1 MTAAT
6 AANPVSLSVSGN
18 GAVDEGDPALTV
30 TATLGAANT
39 TGQALAIPVQLRA
52 SGTTASPGDYTLAGT
67 ISIAAGAL
75 SGETDFEV
83 VDDSDVEA
91 LESVVVGLGSALPSG
106 LLAGTPDHVTIEL
119 GDNDAPVNACLS
131 GAVLQD
137 VQGYA
142 QETANGAAHVTRWKQ
157 ALAGFGARNG
167 ETEMTAATAKQHAE
181 DFSASRWNPAV
192 TALRCLNG
200 PEVTVAG
207 GGGITEGGDAAF
219 TVTAAPAVAWDVTVT
234 LAIGDDTVSDFLGT
248 SDEGEKTVTIPAN
261 QPSATLTVSTENDS
275 ANEANGSVS
284 ARLVDKPGYTVGDP
298 GAASVAV
305 ADDDAAAVPSISLSA
320 GAAIAE
326 GGDAVF
332 TVTADPAP
340 SSDLD
345 VTLDIEDDAAS
356 DFLAEGDEGSHTV
369 TIPAGQPSA
378 TLTLTTVG
386 DSADE
391 ANGVVTATVAA
402 GTGYTA
408 AAPPG
413 DTASVAVADDDATT
427 VVLSTPDTTATEGSM
442 TQMAEVTLT
451 LGRGLVDGETLVA
464 PLQFKGAAPGTDF
477 MLYCPDTLPEGVSC
491 QNLAPGDTNPQVT
504 FEGPGSGESDK
515 TVTISL
521 AAQEDNGAINET
533 VTVSIPASSSG
544 GAPVLG
550 ATGLGGGAT
559 GSRTGAGRLAITDND
574 TTVRNACVPQSL
586 KNRVY
591 GYRNANRDAGK
602 TESARKWQ
610 RVLIAFGAEQDAG
623 LTSYT
628 VADALAGEA
637 VWFGWKPVREALQCL
652 EGREVTVAGGSDI
665 TEGGDAVFTV
675 TAAPAR
681 DWPMTVTLEIG
692 DDGASDF
699 LAGSDEGEKTV
710 TIPANQPSA
719 TLTLSTVGDSTDEAD
734 GSVTATVVD
743 KVIYA
748 VGDPGTASVAV
759 SDDDGAAVPAIRLS
773 AGAAVTEGGDAV
785 FTVTATPAPTAN
797 LDVTLE
803 VADAAN
809 SDFLGTNE
817 EGSHTVTIPA
827 NQPSATLTLSTVGDS
842 TDEANGVVTATV
854 AAGTGY
860 SVAAPPDDTA
870 SVAVADDDATSVTL
884 STPDTSAAEGDASDT
899 AEIVLTLG
907 RGLVDGETL
916 VAPLQFTGGAAGT
929 LFTLA
934 CPSPL
939 PTGVTCQTLDSAP
952 QVTFAGPSSGVSTVA
967 VTLSFTARDDADSD
981 GETVTVSIP
990 ASSTGN
996 APVLTATGLGGG
1008 ATGSRSGDGQ
1018 IAIADNDAP
1027 AQTNPVSL
1035 SVSGNGAV
1043 DEGDP
1048 ALTVTAT
1055 LGTANATGQ
1064 ALAIPI
1070 EVRTAGTTASSGDYT
1085 LAGTIS
1091 IADGALSGETDFE
1104 AVDDGDVEALESVVV
1119 ELGSALPSGIAAG
1132 TPDHVTIEVGDNDAP
1147 VNACLSGAV
1156 LSDVQDYAQETGN
1169 GAAHVTRWKQAL
1181 AGFGARNGET
1191 EMDAATA
1198 QDHADDFWAV
1208 RWNPVVTA
1216 LQCLEN
1222 AANTEPGIA
1231 VTGGSGITEGGDV
1244 VFTVTAD
1251 PAPTANLAVT
1261 LDIEDAANSDFL
1273 GTSDEGSQT
1282 VTILANQNSATLTLS
1297 TVGDTT
1303 DEANGVVTASV
1314 QTGTGYTVAVA
1325 PDDTASVAV
1334 ADDDATTVVLSTP
1347 DTGAAEGDAAEV
1359 AEIVLTLGRGLVDGE
1374 SLVAPLQFAGGAA
1387 GTLFTLTCPNPLPTG
1402 VTCQSLD
1409 SAPQVTFAGPSSG
1422 VSTVAVTLSF
1432 TARDDADSDG
1442 ETVTVSIPASSTGN
1456 APVLTATGL
1465 GGGATGSR
1473 SGNGEIAIADD
1484 DAAESDACYADVK
1497 PDVKTYALETSNG
1510 TAHVTRWERVLAAF
1524 GEDNGK
1530 TPMTVAEA
1538 QQNADD
1544 FWAVRWDPVV
1554 TALQCLENAG
1564 TTGTNTEPEI
1574 AVTGGSA
1581 VTEGGDAEFTVTAD
1595 PAPTADLAVT
1605 LDIEDDAT
1613 SDFLDDSDEGS
1624 HTVTIPAN
1632 QPSATL
1638 TLATV
1643 NDSTDE
1649 ADGSVTASVRT
1660 GTGYTVAASPDDTAS
1675 VAVNDDDT
1683 PAVPTLSVAIAPA
1696 SATEGD
1702 TGKSWAT
1709 VTFGLDP
1716 VRAQPTSFKACLAGT
1731 ASAGE
1736 DYRLVGSGD
1745 ETPLSLTG
1753 GCHSYTLA
1761 ANAASGEARLMI
1773 PGDTAFE
1780 PDETVTV
1787 ELRDPPQGAAVSGG
1801 AGTAAH
1807 TIVNDDPE
1815 LAGCVDNTLRATVQ
1829 GYAGDTGE
1837 SRQYRD
1843 RWERVL
1849 AAFGTSNGYRAMT
1862 VAEARDNRDQFDT
1875 AQWQPAVDA
1884 IECLQLGPSVTV
1896 TGGGAITEGGDA
1908 AFTVTAAPAPAA
1920 DLEVKLTVADDTA
1933 SDFLDDSDERTHTV
1947 TILAGRNA
1955 ADLAVSTEDD
1965 GKEEADGS
1973 VSAVV
1978 ASGAGYR
1985 IGSPGAATVAVSD
1998 DDDPAP
2004 STPVVSIAGGSGIT
2018 EGGAAGFTLTAAPA
2032 PTGDITVEVAVTD
2045 SGSFAASGQ
2054 TGTQTVT
2061 IGATGTAALTVATE
2075 NDSTEEA
2082 NGTIAATLQAGT
2094 GYTVAASP
2102 DDAAS
2107 VAVEDDD
2114 AAAVPKGPSLSV
2126 NDVTVQ
2132 EGPYRRVTFTVT
2144 LSEASDRYVSF
2155 SWRVRESDPVSAK
2168 RGVDFWASTSKQF
2181 AGMRPGQIEYRIRAG
2196 MVVDDSHDE
2205 DPETFEIVLSDAFD
2219 AAIADG
2225 VGVATIINNDP
2236 MPAAWLSRFG
2246 RTVAEQALDGIANR
2260 MAAPRTAG
2268 VEGSFAGQAMSFA
2281 PGSGSG
2287 TGGPTGGF
2295 GAAHDRGLTEPAGS
2309 GDPEAVAVGSQS
2321 GTGPGYPEQAM
2332 SGTRGSGFGD
2342 DNAGSAYAMTMRDI
2356 MLGSSFTLTGAEDS
2370 RGGSLAFW
2378 GRAAQSFFDGR
2389 EGALSLDGEATTAML
2404 GADYA
2409 TDRWLIGMALMQSRG
2424 EGGYAD
2430 TGIDSRPASQ
2440 SCDGMDEQTEVL
2452 CRGAV
2457 REGDGKVE
2465 AALTAALPYASL
2477 RASERLEF
2485 WGALGH
2491 GTGDV
2496 TLKPARGRALKA
2508 DISWSMA
2515 AMGMRGDLLPPPAEG
2530 GGPALTLVSDALWAR
2545 TSSDRTQDLAAS
2557 ESDVTRLRLGL
2568 EGRWHIALPGAS
2580 GSPYGAEGAG
2590 MTPRLEVGMRHDG
2603 GDAETGFGVELGG
2616 GIAWSDPAL
2625 GLNLDLS
2632 GRTLVAHG
2640 SDDLEDRGF
2649 AASLGFDPEPASAR
2663 GLSLSLR
2670 QDWGGSA
2677 AGGLDA
2683 LFTPDPLGE
2692 RGGFG
2697 EATAR
2702 WHAEAAYGL
2711 PALGGRFTGSPHV
2724 GLGLATGARDYTLGW
2739 RLSPAGNAPDLS
2751 FGMRVT
2757 RSESDSAPPAY
2768 TVGGEFNARW

>member
-1 MTAAT
+1 MRNRACAVLLAVLAAACLALSPLKDAGAGTTSEAPGIITSSDPSACTVSKGNPAQGMVGMNPRGPGPAGDWVNAWLFKASCDGSAHTVKIRVHNAFTESEAASAAEKYGKAIGRLPKVLRTGIKPAKGLQILSIHKGSHTWYATRAFGNIRIYTGTLRKAEYHEEILVHEAAHVSLDDRVKTDDAWGAAQTADGAFISTYAQANPSREDVAESFLAYLAARYLPSRITRKWETTIYETIPNRIVYFDALLSASDMTPFTRTSPRVSGLAVDNDSLSIQASNKAAYDIRIPSPPVASVTVTPESGDTAAATVSGPLTFTTGNWHIPQTVTVTGAGPGT
-6 AANPVSLSVSGN
+6 ATISHTISTTDGSYKKIPAEDLPEVSVTVSGTANPVSLSVSGN
-18 GAVDEGDPALTV
+18 AAVDEGDPALTI
-30 TATLGAANT
+30 TATLGTANA
-39 TGQALAIPVQLRA
+39 TGQALAIPIEVRA
-52 SGTTASPGDYTLAGT
+52 SGTTAAAGDYTLAGT
-67 ISIAAGAL
+67 ISIADGAL
-75 SGETDFEV
+75 SGETDFEA

-91 LESVVVGLGSALPSG
+91 LEAVVVELGSALPSG
-106 LLAGTPDHVTIEL
+106 LSAGAADHVTIEV
-119 GDNDAPVNACLS
+119 GDNDAPVNACLT
-131 GAVLQD
+131 GTVLSD

-207 GGGITEGGDAAF
+207 GNGITEGGDAAF

-234 LAIGDDTVSDFLGT
+234 LDIGDDAVSDFLGT
-248 SDEGEKTVTIPAN
+248 
-261 QPSATLTVSTENDS
+261 
-275 ANEANGSVS
+275 
-284 ARLVDKPGYTVGDP
+284 
-298 GAASVAV
+298 
-305 ADDDAAAVPSISLSA
+305 
-320 GAAIAE
+320 
-326 GGDAVF
+326 
-332 TVTADPAP
+332 
-340 SSDLD
+340 
-345 VTLDIEDDAAS
+345 
-356 DFLAEGDEGSHTV
+356 
-369 TIPAGQPSA
+369 
-378 TLTLTTVG
+378 
-386 DSADE
+386 
-391 ANGVVTATVAA
+391 
-402 GTGYTA
+402 
-408 AAPPG
+408 
-413 DTASVAVADDDATT
+413 
-427 VVLSTPDTTATEGSM
+427 
-442 TQMAEVTLT
+442 
-451 LGRGLVDGETLVA
+451 
-464 PLQFKGAAPGTDF
+464 
-477 MLYCPDTLPEGVSC
+477 
-491 QNLAPGDTNPQVT
+491 
-504 FEGPGSGESDK
+504 
-515 TVTISL
+515 
-521 AAQEDNGAINET
+521 
-533 VTVSIPASSSG
+533 
-544 GAPVLG
+544 
-550 ATGLGGGAT
+550 
-559 GSRTGAGRLAITDND
+559 
-574 TTVRNACVPQSL
+574 
-586 KNRVY
+586 
-591 GYRNANRDAGK
+591 
-602 TESARKWQ
+602 
-610 RVLIAFGAEQDAG
+610 
-623 LTSYT
+623 
-628 VADALAGEA
+628 
-637 VWFGWKPVREALQCL
+637 
-652 EGREVTVAGGSDI
+652 
-665 TEGGDAVFTV
+665 
-675 TAAPAR
+675 
-681 DWPMTVTLEIG
+681 
-692 DDGASDF
+692 
-699 LAGSDEGEKTV
+699 SDEGEKTV

-719 TLTLSTVGDSTDEAD
+719 TLTLSTVGDSTDEAN
-734 GSVTATVVD
+734 GAVTATVVD
-743 KVIYA
+743 KVIYNP
-748 VGDPGTASVAV
+748 GDPGTASVAV
-759 SDDDGAAVPAIRLS
+759 SDDDGAAVPGIRLS
-773 AGAAVTEGGDAV
+773 AGAGVTEGGDAV

-809 SDFLGTNE
+809 SDFLGSND
-817 EGSHTVTIPA
+817 EGSHTVTILA
-827 NQPSATLTLSTVGDS
+827 NQPSATLTLATLGDS

-854 AAGTGY
+854 QTGTGY
-860 SVAAPPDDTA
+860 TVAAGPDDTA
-870 SVAVADDDATSVTL
+870 SIAVTDNDATTVVL
-884 STPDTSAAEGDASDT
+884 STPDASAAEGDATAT

-916 VAPLQFTGGAAGT
+916 IAPLQFAGGAAGT
-929 LFTLA
+929 LFTLT

-939 PTGVTCQTLDSAP
+939 PEGVTCQSLDSAP
-952 QVTFAGPSSGVSTVA
+952 QVTFAGPASGASATA
-967 VTLSFTARDDADSD
+967 VTLAFTARDDADSD

-990 ASSTGN
+990 ASSSGS
-996 APVLTATGLGGG
+996 APILTATGLGGG
-1008 ATGSRSGDGQ
+1008 ATGSRTGDGQ
-1018 IAIADNDAP
+1018 IAITDNDAP

-1035 SVSGNGAV
+1035 SVSSNGAV

-1055 LGTANATGQ
+1055 LGAANATGQ

-1070 EVRTAGTTASSGDYT
+1070 RVRTAGTTAAAGDYT

-1091 IADGALSGETDFE
+1091 IVDGATSGETDFE
-1104 AVDDGDVEALESVVV
+1104 VADDSDVEAVESVVV
-1119 ELGSALPSGIAAG
+1119 ELGSPLPSGLSAGAA
-1132 TPDHVTIEVGDNDAP
+1132 DHVTIEMGDNDAP
-1147 VNACLSGAV
+1147 VNACLSGTV
-1156 LSDVQDYAQETGN
+1156 LQDVQDYAQETGN
-1169 GAAHVTRWKQAL
+1169 GDAHVTRWKQAL

-1198 QDHADDFWAV
+1198 QEHADDFWAV

-1261 LDIEDAANSDFL
+1261 LDVADATAGDFL
-1273 GTSDEGSQT
+1273 AQGDEDSHV

-1297 TVGDTT
+1297 TTGDTT
-1303 DEANGVVTASV
+1303 DEANGSVTATV
-1314 QTGTGYTVAVA
+1314 RTGNGYTVATA

-1334 ADDDATTVVLSTP
+1334 ADNDATTVVLSTP
-1347 DTGAAEGDAAEV
+1347 DASAAEGDATAT
-1359 AEIVLTLGRGLVDGE
+1359 AEIVLTLGRGLADGE
-1374 SLVAPLQFAGGAA
+1374 TLVAPLQFAGGAA
-1387 GTLFTLTCPNPLPTG
+1387 GTLFTLACPSPLPTG

-1409 SAPQVTFAGPSSG
+1409 STPQVTFTGPASG
-1422 VSTVAVTLSF
+1422 LSATAVTLAF

-1442 ETVTVSIPASSTGN
+1442 ETVTVSIPASSTGS
-1456 APVLTATGL
+1456 APILTATGL

-1564 TTGTNTEPEI
+1564 TTGTTTEPEI

-1581 VTEGGDAEFTVTAD
+1581 ITEGGDAVFTVTAT
-1595 PAPTADLAVT
+1595 PAPTADLDVT
-1605 LDIEDDAT
+1605 LDIEDGAT

-1624 HTVTIPAN
+1624 HTVTILAD

-1638 TLATV
+1638 TVSTV
-1643 NDSTDE
+1643 GDSTDE
-1649 ADGSVTASVRT
+1649 ADGSVTATVRT
-1660 GTGYTVAASPDDTAS
+1660 GSGYSVAPPPGDTAS
-1675 VAVNDDDT
+1675 IAVDDDDT

-1696 SATEGD
+1696 SANEGD

-1731 ASAGE
+1731 ASEGE

-1815 LAGCVDNTLRATVQ
+1815 LAGCVDSVLRATVE

-1862 VAEARDNRDQFDT
+1862 VAEARSNRDQFDT

-1884 IECLQLGPSVTV
+1884 IECLQLGPAITV
-1896 TGGGAITEGGDA
+1896 TGGGSITEGGNA
-1908 AFTVTAAPAPAA
+1908 AFTVTSAPAPAA
-1920 DLEVKLTVADDTA
+1920 DLDVTLTLADDTA
-1933 SDFLDDSDERTHTV
+1933 SDFLDDSDERAHTV
-1947 TILAGRNA
+1947 TILAGQNA

-1965 GKEEADGS
+1965 GTEEADGS
-1973 VSAVV
+1973 VSAMV

-2082 NGTIAATLQAGT
+2082 NGTIVATLQAGT
-2094 GYTVAASP
+2094 GYKVAASP

-2144 LSEASDRYVSF
+2144 LSEASPKGAWF
-2155 SWRVRESDPVSAK
+2155 WWRVQESSPVSAK
-2168 RGVDFWASTSKQF
+2168 RGKDFMASRDKSF
-2181 AGMRPGQIEYRIRAG
+2181 ASIRPGETETEVRAAL
-2196 MVVDDSHDE
+2196 VLDDSHDE
-2205 DPETFEIVLSDAFD
+2205 DPETFEIVLSDANG

-2225 VGVATIINNDP
+2225 VGVATIVNDDP

-2246 RTVAEQALDGIANR
+2246 RTVAEQALDGIATR
-2260 MAAPRTAG
+2260 MAASRMAG
-2268 VEGSFAGQAMSFA
+2268 VESSFAGQAMSFA

-2287 TGGPTGGF
+2287 TGVPTGGF
-2295 GAAHDRGLTEPAGS
+2295 GAAHDHSLAEPAGS
-2309 GDPEAVAVGSQS
+2309 GDPDLVAVGSQS
-2321 GTGPGYPEQAM
+2321 GAGPGYPERVL

-2342 DNAGSAYAMTMRDI
+2342 DNAGSAHAMTMRDI
-2356 MLGSSFTLTGAEDS
+2356 MLGTSFTATGAEDS
-2370 RGGSLAFW
+2370 SGGSLAFW
-2378 GRAAQSFFDGR
+2378 GRAAHTFFDGR

-2424 EGGYAD
+2424 EGGYTD
-2430 TGIDSRPASQ
+2430 TGIDRPASQ
-2440 SCDGMDEQTEVL
+2440 SCDGMDAQTEVL

-2465 AALTAALPYASL
+2465 AALTAVLPYASL

-2496 TLKPARGRALKA
+2496 TLKPEMGGALKA

-2515 AMGMRGDLLPPPAEG
+2515 AMGMRGELLAPSPE
-2530 GGPALTLVSDALWAR
+2530 GPALALVSDALWAR

-2557 ESDVTRLRLGL
+2557 DSDVTRLRLGL
-2568 EGRWHIALPGAS
+2568 EGRWHIALPAS
-2580 GSPYGAEGAG
+2580 PHGAEGAG
-2590 MTPRLEVGMRHDG
+2590 MTPRLELGMRHDG

-2616 GIAWSDPAL
+2616 GLAWSDPAL
-2625 GLNLDLS
+2625 GLSLDLE

-2649 AASLGFDPEPASAR
+2649 AASLAFDPEPASAR

-2683 LFTPDPLGE
+2683 LFTPDPLSE
-2692 RGGFG
+2692 RGSGD
-2697 EATAR
+2697 ATAR
-2702 WHAEAAYGL
+2702 WHAEAAYGF

-2739 RLSPAGNAPDLS
+2739 RLSPAGNAPDLF
-2751 FGMRVT
+2751 FGMRAT
-2757 RSESDSAPPAY
+2757 RSESDAAPPEHRLG
-2768 TVGGEFNARW
+2768 VEVNLRW

>member
-1 MTAAT
+1 MNPDGIGHSAQDSFAWLFKVSCGSGEKAIEIRVHDAFTVSEAAIAAEKYGKAIGRLPKVLRTGIKPAKGLRILSIHKGTHNWYASRLFGLVRVYTGFGRDEDDEEGLVHEAAHVSLDNRIQTGKKPDRAWVAAQNADGAFISTYAKRHPQQEDVAESFLAYLAARYRPSRITRKWATTIYETIPNRIVYFDALLSESDMTPFTRTSPRVAGLAVDNDSLAMEASNTATYDIRIPSPPVAAVTVTPESDDRTAAT
-6 AANPVSLSVSGN
+6 VSGPLTFTTGNWHIPQTMTVTGASPGAATISHTISTTDSSYKKIPAADLPEVSVTVSGTDNRVSLSVSGN
-18 GAVDEGDPALTV
+18 GSVDEGDPALTV
-30 TATLGAANT
+30 TVTLGTANA
-39 TGQALAIPVQLRA
+39 TGQALAIPIEVRTA
-52 SGTTASPGDYTLAGT
+52 GTTASPGDYTLAGT
-67 ISIAAGAL
+67 ISIADGAI
-75 SGETDFEV
+75 SGATDFEV
-83 VDDSDVEA
+83 ADDGDVEA
-91 LESVVVGLGSALPSG
+91 LETVVVELGSALPSG
-106 LLAGTPDHVTIEL
+106 LSAGAADHVAIEV

-137 VQGYA
+137 VQDYA
-142 QETANGAAHVTRWKQ
+142 QETGNGAAHVTRWKQ

-167 ETEMTAATAKQHAE
+167 ETEMTAATAKQHAGQ
-181 DFSASRWNPAV
+181 FSASRWNPVV

-207 GGGITEGGDAAF
+207 GNGITEGGDAAF

-234 LAIGDDTVSDFLGT
+234 LDIGDDAGSDFLGA

-261 QPSATLTVSTENDS
+261 QPSATLTIS
-275 ANEANGSVS
+275 
-284 ARLVDKPGYTVGDP
+284 TVGDSTDEADGAVTATVVDKVIYDP
-298 GAASVAV
+298 GDPDTASVAV
-305 ADDDAAAVPSISLSA
+305 SDDDGAAVPAIRLSA
-320 GAAIAE
+320 GAGVTE

-345 VTLDIEDDAAS
+345 VTL
-356 DFLAEGDEGSHTV
+356 
-369 TIPAGQPSA
+369 
-378 TLTLTTVG
+378 
-386 DSADE
+386 
-391 ANGVVTATVAA
+391 
-402 GTGYTA
+402 
-408 AAPPG
+408 
-413 DTASVAVADDDATT
+413 
-427 VVLSTPDTTATEGSM
+427 
-442 TQMAEVTLT
+442 
-451 LGRGLVDGETLVA
+451 
-464 PLQFKGAAPGTDF
+464 
-477 MLYCPDTLPEGVSC
+477 
-491 QNLAPGDTNPQVT
+491 
-504 FEGPGSGESDK
+504 
-515 TVTISL
+515 
-521 AAQEDNGAINET
+521 
-533 VTVSIPASSSG
+533 
-544 GAPVLG
+544 
-550 ATGLGGGAT
+550 
-559 GSRTGAGRLAITDND
+559 
-574 TTVRNACVPQSL
+574 
-586 KNRVY
+586 
-591 GYRNANRDAGK
+591 
-602 TESARKWQ
+602 
-610 RVLIAFGAEQDAG
+610 
-623 LTSYT
+623 
-628 VADALAGEA
+628 
-637 VWFGWKPVREALQCL
+637 
-652 EGREVTVAGGSDI
+652 
-665 TEGGDAVFTV
+665 
-675 TAAPAR
+675 
-681 DWPMTVTLEIG
+681 
-692 DDGASDF
+692 
-699 LAGSDEGEKTV
+699 
-710 TIPANQPSA
+710 
-719 TLTLSTVGDSTDEAD
+719 
-734 GSVTATVVD
+734 
-743 KVIYA
+743 
-748 VGDPGTASVAV
+748 
-759 SDDDGAAVPAIRLS
+759 
-773 AGAAVTEGGDAV
+773 
-785 FTVTATPAPTAN
+785 
-797 LDVTLE
+797 E

-809 SDFLGTNE
+809 SDFLGTND

-827 NQPSATLTLSTVGDS
+827 NQPSAILTLATLGDS
-842 TDEANGVVTATV
+842 TDEANGVVTASVQTGTGYTV
-854 AAGTGY
+854 AA
-860 SVAAPPDDTA
+860 APDDTT
-870 SVAVADDDATSVTL
+870 SVAVADDDATTVML
-884 STPDTSAAEGDASDT
+884 STPDTSAAEGDAAAV

-907 RGLVDGETL
+907 RGLVNGESL
-916 VAPLQFTGGAAGT
+916 IAPLQFAGGAAGT

-939 PTGVTCQTLDSAP
+939 PTGVTCQSLDSAP
-952 QVTFAGPSSGVSTVA
+952 QVTFAGPASGASAVA
-967 VTLSFTARDDADSD
+967 VTLSFTAEEDSGAVD
-981 GETVTVSIP
+981 ETVTVSIP
-990 ASSTGN
+990 ASSSGS

-1008 ATGSRSGDGQ
+1008 ATGSRTGDGQ
-1018 IAIADNDAP
+1018 IAITDNDAP

-1035 SVSGNGAV
+1035 SVSGNGGV

-1055 LGTANATGQ
+1055 LGAANATGQ

-1070 EVRTAGTTASSGDYT
+1070 RVRTAGTTAAAGDYT

-1104 AVDDGDVEALESVVV
+1104 AVDDGDVEALEAVVV
-1119 ELGSALPSGIAAG
+1119 ELGSALPSGLSAGAA
-1132 TPDHVTIEVGDNDAP
+1132 DHVTIEVGDNDAP

-1169 GAAHVTRWKQAL
+1169 GDAHVTRWKQAL

-1198 QDHADDFWAV
+1198 QEHADDFWAV

-1231 VTGGSGITEGGDV
+1231 VTGGSGITEGGDAE
-1244 VFTVTAD
+1244 FTITAT
-1251 PAPTANLAVT
+1251 PAPTAKLDVT
-1261 LDIEDAANSDFL
+1261 LEVADAANSDFL
-1273 GTSDEGSQT
+1273 GTNDEGSHT
-1282 VTILANQNSATLTLS
+1282 VTIPANQNSATLTLS
-1297 TVGDTT
+1297 TVGDST
-1303 DEANGVVTASV
+1303 DEANGVVTATV
-1314 QTGTGYTVAVA
+1314 RTGNGYTVAVA

-1334 ADDDATTVVLSTP
+1334 SDDDATTVVLSTP
-1347 DTGAAEGDAAEV
+1347 DTSAAEGDATDT
-1359 AEIVLTLGRGLVDGE
+1359 AEIVLTLGRGLADGE
-1374 SLVAPLQFAGGAA
+1374 TLVAPLQFAGGAA
-1387 GTLFTLTCPNPLPTG
+1387 GTLFTLACPSPLPEG

-1422 VSTVAVTLSF
+1422 ASATAATLSL

-1442 ETVTVSIPASSTGN
+1442 ETVTVSIPASSSGS

-1473 SGNGEIAIADD
+1473 SGNGEIAITDD
-1484 DAAESDACYADVK
+1484 DTSTVNAYAALIAKMYEWRNDPQWKSHKAHTDRWDR
-1497 PDVKTYALETSNG
+1497 AL
-1510 TAHVTRWERVLAAF
+1510 LAF
-1524 GEDNGK
+1524 GKSVADSTL
-1530 TPMTVAEA
+1530 TPMTADEA
-1538 QQNADD
+1538 QAFADRG
-1544 FWAVRWDPVV
+1544 WTRWVEV
-1554 TALQCLENAG
+1554 AKALHEIESAG
-1564 TTGTNTEPEI
+1564 TSTNIEPEI
-1574 AVTGGSA
+1574 AVTGGSGI
-1581 VTEGGDAEFTVTAD
+1581 TEGGDAEFTVTAD

-1613 SDFLDDSDEGS
+1613 SDFLDSSDEGS

-1632 QPSATL
+1632 QNSATL
-1638 TLATV
+1638 TLATE

-1660 GTGYTVAASPDDTAS
+1660 GNGYSVAAPPGDTAS

-1683 PAVPTLSVAIAPA
+1683 PAVPTLSVAIAPS
-1696 SATEGD
+1696 SANEGD

-1731 ASAGE
+1731 ASEGE
-1736 DYRLVGSGD
+1736 DYRLVGPGD

-1761 ANAASGEARLMI
+1761 ANVASGEARLMI

-1815 LAGCVDNTLRATVQ
+1815 LAGCVDSVLRATVT

-1862 VAEARDNRDQFDT
+1862 VAEARSNRDQFDA

-1896 TGGGAITEGGDA
+1896 KGGGSITEGGDA
-1908 AFTVTAAPAPAA
+1908 AFTVTATPAPAA
-1920 DLEVKLTVADDTA
+1920 DLDVTLTVADDTA
-1933 SDFLDDSDERTHTV
+1933 SDFLDDSDERAHTV
-1947 TILAGRNA
+1947 TILAGQNA

-1965 GKEEADGS
+1965 GTEEADGS

-2004 STPVVSIAGGSGIT
+2004 SLPVVSIAGGSGIA
-2018 EGGAAGFTLTAAPA
+2018 EGGAASFTLTAAPA
-2032 PTGDITVEVAVTD
+2032 PTGDIAVEVDVTD
-2045 SGSFAASGQ
+2045 SGSFATAGQ

-2075 NDSTEEA
+2075 NDSADEA
-2082 NGTIAATLQAGT
+2082 NGTIAATIQAGT
-2094 GYTVAASP
+2094 GYAVATSP
-2102 DDAAS
+2102 DDKAS
-2107 VAVEDDD
+2107 VAVADDD
-2114 AAAVPKGPSLSV
+2114 GVAGVPTLSV
-2126 NDVTVQ
+2126 NDVEVK
-2132 EGPYRRVTFTVT
+2132 EGPYRRVIFTVT

-2181 AGMRPGQIEYRIRAG
+2181 AGMRPGQTEYRIRAG

-2260 MAAPRTAG
+2260 MAAPRMAG
-2268 VEGSFAGQAMSFA
+2268 VESSFAGQAMSFA

-2287 TGGPTGGF
+2287 TGGPNSGF
-2295 GAAHDRGLTEPAGS
+2295 GAAHDRSLADPAGS
-2309 GDPEAVAVGSQS
+2309 GDTEPVAVGSQS

-2332 SGTRGSGFGD
+2332 SGTGGSAFGD
-2342 DNAGSAYAMTMRDI
+2342 DNAGSAHAMTMHDI
-2356 MLGSSFTLTGAEDS
+2356 MLGTSFTATGAEDS

-2409 TDRWLIGMALMQSRG
+2409 RDNWLLGMALMQSRG

-2430 TGIDSRPASQ
+2430 TGIDPRPASQ

-2496 TLKPARGRALKA
+2496 TLKPEMGGPYKA

-2515 AMGMRGDLLPPPAEG
+2515 AMGMRGDLLAPSPE
-2530 GGPALTLVSDALWAR
+2530 GPALALVSDALWAR

-2557 ESDVTRLRLGL
+2557 DSDVTRLRLGL
-2568 EGRWHIALPGAS
+2568 EGSWHMALPGS
-2580 GSPYGAEGAG
+2580 SPGAEGAG
-2590 MTPRLEVGMRHDG
+2590 MTPRLELGMRHDG

-2616 GIAWSDPAL
+2616 GIAWSDPGL
-2625 GLNLDLS
+2625 GLSLDLS
-2632 GRTLVAHG
+2632 GRTLVGHG
-2640 SDDLEDRGF
+2640 SDDLKDRGF

-2692 RGGFG
+2692 RGGSG
-2697 EATAR
+2697 DATAR
-2702 WHAEAAYGL
+2702 WHAEAAYGF

-2751 FGMRVT
+2751 FGVRAI
-2757 RSESDSAPPAY
+2757 RSESDSAPPAH
-2768 TVGGEFNARW
+2768 TVAGEFNARW